1 MASPTFLNFKVENM
15 YSNSQILAAVVS
27 QWMQPLIGSFV
38 GSKVGNIP
46 MLGAAENWV
55 KNLGIVSP
63 NYSIMKDLM
72 PIIGGASDVIIIP
85 MLSKYF
91 AMVDDASLPAMAH
104 GIVDKAL
111 ENGELSL
118 AEGFITFEEPDLKR
132 LKRLL
137 ELNLPLPAEVGYIV
151 KTE

>member
-1 MASPTFLNFKVENM
+1 M
-15 YSNSQILAAVVS
+15 YTNSQILAAVVS
-27 QWMQPLIGSFV
+27 QWVQPLIGTLVTGKIS
-38 GSKVGNIP
+38 NIP

-63 NYSIMKDLM
+63 NYSIVKDLM
-72 PIIGGASDVIIIP
+72 PIIGGASDVIIVP
-85 MLSKYF
+85 MLNKYLS
-91 AMVDDASLPAMAH
+91 MLDDASLPAMAH
-104 GIVDKAL
+104 GIVDQAI

-118 AEGFITFEEPDLKR
+118 AEGYLTFEEPDLKR

-137 ELNLPLPAEVGYIV
+137 ELNLPLPAESGYVV

>member
-1 MASPTFLNFKVENM
+1 
-15 YSNSQILAAVVS
+15 
-27 QWMQPLIGSFV
+27 MQPLIGSFV
-38 GSKVGNIP
+38 GSKIGNIP

-63 NYSIMKDLM
+63 NYSIMMDLA
-72 PIIGGASDVIIIP
+72 PIIGGASDVIIVP
-85 MLSKYF
+85 MLNKYLS
-91 AMVDDASLPAMAH
+91 MVDDASLPAMAH
-104 GIVDKAL
+104 GIVDKAI

-118 AEGFITFEEPDLKR
+118 AEGFVTFEEPDLKR

-137 ELNLPLPAEVGYIV
+137 ELNLPLPDDSGYIV

>member
-1 MASPTFLNFKVENM
+1 M

-38 GSKVGNIP
+38 SSKIGNIP
-46 MLGAAENWV
+46 MLGAAENWI

-72 PIIGGASDVIIIP
+72 PIIGGASDVIIVP
-85 MLSKYF
+85 MLSKYLEK
-91 AMVDDASLPAMAH
+91 VDDASLPAMAH
-104 GIVDKAL
+104 GIVDKAI

-118 AEGFITFEEPDLKR
+118 AEGFITFEEADLKK

-137 ELNLPLPAEVGYIV
+137 ELNLPLPDDRGYIV

>member
-1 MASPTFLNFKVENM
+1 M
-15 YSNSQILAAVVS
+15 YTNSQILAAVVS

-38 GSKVGNIP
+38 TSKIGNIP

-72 PIIGGASDVIIIP
+72 PIIGGASDVIIVP
-85 MLSKYF
+85 MLSKYLEK
-91 AMVDDASLPAMAH
+91 VDDASLPAMAH
-104 GIVDKAL
+104 GIVDKAI

-118 AEGFITFEEPDLKR
+118 AEGYLTFEEADLKR

>member
-1 MASPTFLNFKVENM
+1 M
-15 YSNSQILAAVVS
+15 YTNSQILAAVVS

-38 GSKVGNIP
+38 GSKIGNIP
-46 MLGAAENWV
+46 MLGAAENWI

-63 NYSIMKDLM
+63 NYSIIKDLM
-72 PIIGGASDVIIIP
+72 PIIGGASDVIIVP
-85 MLSKYF
+85 MLSKYLS
-91 AMVDDASLPAMAH
+91 MVDDASLPVMAH
-104 GIVDKAL
+104 GIVDKAI

-118 AEGFITFEEPDLKR
+118 AEGSITFEEPDLKK

>member
-1 MASPTFLNFKVENM
+1 M
-15 YSNSQILAAVVS
+15 YTNSQILAAVVS

-38 GSKVGNIP
+38 TSKIGNIP

-63 NYSIMKDLM
+63 NYSIVKDLM
-72 PIIGGASDVIIIP
+72 PIIGGASDVLVVP
-85 MLSKYF
+85 MLNRYLS
-91 AMVDDASLPAMAH
+91 MMDDASIPAMAH
-104 GIVDKAL
+104 GIVDKAI

-118 AEGFITFEEPDLKR
+118 AEGYITFEEADLKR

-137 ELNLPLPAEVGYIV
+137 ELNLPLPADCGYIV

>member
-1 MASPTFLNFKVENM
+1 M
-15 YSNSQILAAVVS
+15 YTNSQILAAVVS
-27 QWMQPLIGSFV
+27 QWVRPLIGTLVTGKIS
-38 GSKVGNIP
+38 NIP
-46 MLGAAENWV
+46 MLGAAENWI

-72 PIIGGASDVIIIP
+72 PIIGGASDVIIVP
-85 MLSKYF
+85 MLNKYLS
-91 AMVDDASLPAMAH
+91 MVDDASLPAMAH
-104 GIVDKAL
+104 GIVDKAI

-118 AEGFITFEEPDLKR
+118 AEGFVTFEEPDLKK

-137 ELNLPLPAEVGYIV
+137 ELNLPLSADSGYTV

>member
-1 MASPTFLNFKVENM
+1 MHT
-15 YSNSQILAAVVS
+15 NSQILAAVVS

-55 KNLGIVSP
+55 KNLGIVSQ

-72 PIIGGASDVIIIP
+72 PIIGGASDVIIVP
-85 MLSKYF
+85 MLSKYLS
-91 AMVDDASLPAMAH
+91 MVDDASLPAMAH
-104 GIVDKAL
+104 GIVDKAI

-118 AEGFITFEEPDLKR
+118 AEGFITFEEQDLKR

-137 ELNLPLPAEVGYIV
+137 ELNLPLTKDDMYIV

>member
-1 MASPTFLNFKVENM
+1 
-15 YSNSQILAAVVS
+15 
-27 QWMQPLIGSFV
+27 MQPLIGSFV
-38 GSKVGNIP
+38 TSKIGNIP

-63 NYSIMKDLM
+63 NYSIIKDLM
-72 PIIGGASDVIIIP
+72 PIIGGASDVIVVP
-85 MLSKYF
+85 MLNKYLS
-91 AMVDDASLPAMAH
+91 MVDDASLPAMAH
-104 GIVDKAL
+104 GIVDKAI

-118 AEGFITFEEPDLKR
+118 AEGYITFEESDLKR

-137 ELNLPLPAEVGYIV
+137 ELNLPLPKDECYIV

>member
-1 MASPTFLNFKVENM
+1 M
-15 YSNSQILAAVVS
+15 YTNSQILAAVVS
-27 QWMQPLIGSFV
+27 QWLQPLIGSV
-38 GSKVGNIP
+38 MAGKMGNIP

-104 GIVDKAL
+104 GIIDKAL

-118 AEGFITFEEPDLKR
+118 AEGFITFEETDLKK

-137 ELNLPLPAEVGYIV
+137 ELNLPLPDESGYIV

>member
-1 MASPTFLNFKVENM
+1 M
-15 YSNSQILAAVVS
+15 YTNSQILAAVVS
-27 QWMQPLIGSFV
+27 QWLQPLIGNIVTGKIAS
-38 GSKVGNIP
+38 IP

-63 NYSIMKDLM
+63 NYSIVKDLM
-72 PIIGGASDVIIIP
+72 PIIGGASDVIIVP
-85 MLSKYF
+85 MLNKYLS
-91 AMVDDASLPAMAH
+91 MVDDASLPAMAH
-104 GIVDKAL
+104 GIVDKAI

-118 AEGFITFEEPDLKR
+118 AEGYLTFEEADLKR